1 MAGYGFT
8 VSGNAAT
15 ARDTVYQ
22 VLQGQGFTVTP
33 KDEWSAFAE
42 RGGQGVSVVLG
53 AFAGKK
59 GRHVKLDISCASD
72 GQGNAF
78 IQLVQGTSGISGGL
92 IGKSQA
98 DSIYNETYG
107 LIAQAFQSSSILLAH
122 GKMP

>member
-8 VSGNAAT
+8 VNGDAAV

-33 KDEWSAFAE
+33 KDEWSALAE
-42 RGGQGVSVVLG
+42 RGGQGASVILG

-72 GQGNAF
+72 GQGNTS

-98 DSIYNETYG
+98 DSIYNEAYG
-107 LIAQAFQSSSILLAH
+107 LISQAFQGSGILLAH
-122 GKMP
+122 GKIA

>member
-8 VSGNAAT
+8 VSGDAAA

-22 VLQGQGFTVTP
+22 VLQGQGFTVAP

-59 GRHVKLDISCASD
+59 GRHVKLDISCAGN
-72 GQGNAF
+72 GQGNTS

-98 DSIYNETYG
+98 DSIYNEMYG
-107 LIAQAFQSSSILLAH
+107 LIAQAFQSSGILLAQ
-122 GKMP
+122 GKTP